1 MNEKD
6 ISSGKSQLFYE
17 TIIDYII
24 SLTHLYGLVHKDKA
38 AEIFNLQNEEKI
50 DITVLNDIMNDPP
63 EDLDK
68 NFVEINGDYF
78 VHEAI
83 MEFDEFNEQLEHRKG
98 KPFYIPAR
106 DELLKYKEDSYFEV
120 TKQYRALLSYVT
132 RHFFDGDELAADML
146 CEEVQGICQF
156 KFSIQEIFEVFKI
169 RGVDFKSEKQVNE
182 VLKLIMDM
190 ANNTGL
196 WENNGHTPDEIFKGY
211 EKNHLQPLPD
221 KPFEFDEAD
230 IFDFKTGKKVGRND
244 PCPCGSGK
252 KYKKCCLGKEEL
264 N

>member
-6 ISSGKSQLFYE
+6 IPTGKSQFFHE

-24 SLTHLYGLVHKDKA
+24 SLTHLYGLVHKENA

-50 DITVLNDIMNDPP
+50 DVTVLNDIMNDPP

-83 MEFDEFNEQLEHRKG
+83 MEFDEFNEQIISRHG

-120 TKQYRALLSYVT
+120 TKQYRALLRYVSI
-132 RHFFDGDELAADML
+132 HFFDGDELKAEML

-156 KFSIQEIFEVFKI
+156 NFSLQEIFEVFNT
-169 RGVDFKSEKQVNE
+169 RGVVFESEKQVNE
-182 VLKLIMDM
+182 VVKLIMEL
-190 ANNTGL
+190 ANNTRL
-196 WENNGHTPDEIFKGY
+196 WENNGYTPKELLNKH
-211 EKNHLQPLPD
+211 EKMYLRPLPD
-221 KPFEFDEAD
+221 KPFESKKAD
-230 IFDFKTGKKVGRND
+230 ILDFNTGKKVGRND

-252 KYKKCCLGKEEL
+252 KYKKCCLGK
-264 N
+264 